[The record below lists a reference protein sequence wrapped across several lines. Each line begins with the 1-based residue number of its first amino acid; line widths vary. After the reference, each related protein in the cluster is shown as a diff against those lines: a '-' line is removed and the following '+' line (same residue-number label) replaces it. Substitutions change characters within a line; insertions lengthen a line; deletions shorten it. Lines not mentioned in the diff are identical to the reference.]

1 MGADGDPVAERR
13 PGPAFQQ
20 AIDAGV
26 DYIASSGE
34 ARSLYE
40 EQAQAAADAGI
51 KILSCFDTEP
61 PGGEETN
68 IYTQCGD
75 TTFVE
80 KTGPLMADWAIVD
93 SGGTAN
99 VLIVSIPDF
108 AVLKAET
115 DAYIAE
121 LEKNC
126 ADCEYTELNITIPQ
140 LVGGEVPAAVAS
152 QLQSNPD
159 IDYAFFS
166 FGSLPSGVTSAL
178 DSAGLLDQVTVYG
191 QDFSAFGLEEIVA
204 GTMGAW
210 SADPKAYAGWLM
222 VDAAAR
228 LELGM
233 ELEEERVLPR
243 CPPTWWRTATAQEIL
258 DCCKG
263 DWYPPTMEEDFKAL
277 WGVSL
282 KPGPVRR
289 AVTPLALPGRCS
301 HRPGSAV
308 PWSQPK
314 GEDDASGGQLPAHY
328 RRSPIRRR
336 RLRCDARRGHRRSRL
351 AIPGTRHAA
360 GGAGSAATGG
370 VGGGWDAI
378 LLHDIP
384 GLTLDVGPKGSSTSR
399 PPRSAATCCARWT
412 GGRHHRYRSLARRVA
427 RLGRLGAG
435 VGGRFRYVP
444 GRLRGEDVPASGYR
458 MGRYRLL

>member
-1 MGADGDPVAERR
+1 MIRYRKLAAALLCGALVAAGCGDDDDDGADDTAAATATATADEPTATEPAATEPAATEPAATEPGATEPAATEPTAGEDPGLAAARSVVEQYSDPNQPIGVTIPLTGVPEPKTIAWLECELESCPYITVGMEAATAALGWELMTITSESAN
-13 PGPAFQQ
+13 PGPYMQQ

-34 ARSLYE
+34 ARALYE
-40 EQAQAAADAGI
+40 EQAMAAKEAGI

-61 PGGEETN
+61 PAGDATN

-93 SGGTAN
+93 SEGAAN

-126 ADCEYTELNITIPQ
+126 PDCQYTELNITIPQ

-152 QLQSNPD
+152 QLQANAD
-159 IDYAFFS
+159 INYVFNS
-166 FGSLPSGVTSAL
+166 FGSLPAGLTAAL

-228 LELGM
+228 LSLGM
-233 ELEEERVLPR
+233 ELTEERQAASLP
-243 CPPTWWRTATAQEIL
+243 TYLVEDAETAQEIL
-258 DCCKG
+258 DCCNG
-263 DWYPPTMEEDFKAL
+263 DWYPPTMEQDFKAL
-277 WGVSL
+277 WGV
-282 KPGPVRR
+282 
-289 AVTPLALPGRCS
+289 
-301 HRPGSAV
+301 
-308 PWSQPK
+308 
-314 GEDDASGGQLPAHY
+314 
-328 RRSPIRRR
+328 
-336 RLRCDARRGHRRSRL
+336 
-351 AIPGTRHAA
+351 
-360 GGAGSAATGG
+360 
-370 VGGGWDAI
+370 
-378 LLHDIP
+378 
-384 GLTLDVGPKGSSTSR
+384 
-399 PPRSAATCCARWT
+399 
-412 GGRHHRYRSLARRVA
+412 
-427 RLGRLGAG
+427 
-435 VGGRFRYVP
+435 
-444 GRLRGEDVPASGYR
+444 
-458 MGRYRLL
+458 